1 MSFDILHKI
10 ERHFSFS
17 YAARKAKAPRT
28 NLGAFPLLSGVS
40 VPDFF
45 DADPDAQLTLPPLR
59 LYC

>member
-45 DADPDAQLTLPPLR
+45 DVDPDAQ
-59 LYC
+59 

>member
-17 YAARKAKAPRT
+17 YAAIKAKAPRT
-28 NLGAFPLLSGVS
+28 NLGAFPLLRLSGVS

-45 DADPDAQLTLPPLR
+45 DADPDAQ
-59 LYC
+59 